1 MAVNAF
7 PVGSRRKD
15 SRCAVSNGSRVL
27 TGVDGRSATA
37 RRFKDLIENFARDL
51 GGIEDLT
58 EAEHSLVRQ
67 AAGLTIEAE
76 RLQAQIVKGEPTDT
90 DQLIRLTNTARR
102 ILQGIRKREKPKP
115 TLQDYLS
122 RRREAAA

>member
-7 PVGSRRKD
+7 PVGSR
-15 SRCAVSNGSRVL
+15 RCAVSNGSRVL

-51 GGIEDLT
+51 GGIESLT

-76 RLQAQIVKGEPTDT
+76 RLQTQIVKGELTDT
-90 DQLIRLTNTARR
+90 DRLIRLTNTARR
-102 ILQGIRKREKPKP
+102 ILQGIRKREKPKQP
-115 TLQDYLS
+115 TLADYLA
-122 RRREAAA
+122 RRREVAA